1 MNCLSSSGIPAPLG
15 SINRKPKQETFQLIP
30 DDGYRELVSSNKDEV
45 RPPKVHQQKVK
56 PVLGMIN
63 KYNIA
68 ELSLVDRPVAGTKA
82 GFGAVIVRHPDN
94 HDARYWRTENR
105 DNFG

>member
-1 MNCLSSSGIPAPLG
+1 MTTSA
-15 SINRKPKQETFQLIP
+15 KE
-30 DDGYRELVSSNKDEV
+30 EV
-45 RPPKVHQQKVK
+45 KNPKVHEQKMK

-82 GFGAVIVRHPDN
+82 GFGAVIARHPDN

-105 DNFG
+105 DNFGVNAAKGPGETVAEFEKG

>member
-1 MNCLSSSGIPAPLG
+1 
-15 SINRKPKQETFQLIP
+15 
-30 DDGYRELVSSNKDEV
+30 
-45 RPPKVHQQKVK
+45 
-56 PVLGMIN
+56 MIN

-68 ELSLVDRPVAGTKA
+68 ELSLVDRPVKGTTA

-105 DNFG
+105 DNFGAKCPRGPQETVADFNNANSTLAGG

>member
-1 MNCLSSSGIPAPLG
+1 MTTSA
-15 SINRKPKQETFQLIP
+15 KE
-30 DDGYRELVSSNKDEV
+30 EV
-45 RPPKVHQQKVK
+45 KNPKVHEQKMK

-82 GFGAVIVRHPDN
+82 GVGAVISRHADN

-105 DNFG
+105 DNFGINAAKGPSETVAEFENA